1 MAALLVSGRLGEP
14 VEESVDD
21 DARLEQISHGAERV
35 W

>member
-21 DARLEQISHGAERV
+21 GARLEQIRQGTKHAR
-35 W
+35 